1 MDKILLGCYSIHKRR
16 GIWMPS
22 IKNRYHIYYRGIRM
36 FERYT
41 EDARNVMSRARQEAQ
56 KFGHDHIGTEHILLG
71 MLEVK
76 GCVAADVLSHRAVNL
91 RGAKA
96 QVEKRVTPGQ
106 GEGPDGTLPRTE
118 HAQHVLDD
126 AVKEARQLKHSYIGT
141 EHLLLGLL
149 YEKDCI
155 ATEVLGSLGLKL
167 DEVREDV
174 MHFIELRKKA
184 ASATN

>member
-1 MDKILLGCYSIHKRR
+1 
-16 GIWMPS
+16 
-22 IKNRYHIYYRGIRM
+22 M

-41 EDARNVMSRARQEAQ
+41 DNARDVMSRARQEAQ

-71 MLEVK
+71 LIEVK
-76 GCVAADVLSHRAVNL
+76 AGVAADVLSHRAVDL
-91 RGAKA
+91 RHAKSL
-96 QVEKRVTPGQ
+96 VEELVTEGT

-126 AVKEARQLKHSYIGT
+126 AVKEARQLKHNYIGT

-155 ATEVLGSLGLKL
+155 ATKVLSRLGLQLGEVRREVLQFVENRNNTVSV
-167 DEVREDV
+167 E
-174 MHFIELRKKA
+174 
-184 ASATN
+184 N

>member
-1 MDKILLGCYSIHKRR
+1 
-16 GIWMPS
+16 
-22 IKNRYHIYYRGIRM
+22 M

-41 EDARNVMSRARQEAQ
+41 EDAQNVMSRARQEAQ

-71 MLEVK
+71 LMEVK
-76 GCVAADVLSHRAVNL
+76 ACVAADVLKQRSVDL
-91 RGAKA
+91 RNAKA
-96 QVEKRVTPGQ
+96 QVEKLVKPAQ

-126 AVKEARQLKHSYIGT
+126 AVKEARQLKHNYIGT

-155 ATEVLGSLGLKL
+155 ATEVLSNLGLKL
-167 DEVREDV
+167 DEVRQDV
-174 MHFIELRKKA
+174 LHFVEKRK
-184 ASATN
+184 SMPVEN

>member
-1 MDKILLGCYSIHKRR
+1 
-16 GIWMPS
+16 
-22 IKNRYHIYYRGIRM
+22 M

-91 RGAKA
+91 RHARGL
-96 QVEKRVTPGQ
+96 VEKLVTPGQ
-106 GEGPDGTLPRTE
+106 GEEPDGTLPRTE
-118 HAQHVLDD
+118 HAQHVLAD
-126 AVKEARQLKHSYIGT
+126 AVNEARQLKHSYIGT

-155 ATEVLGSLGLKL
+155 ATEVLAGIGLKL

-174 MHFIELRKKA
+174 LHFIELRKNAVA
-184 ASATN
+184 AGN